1 MTIYTLC
8 TIGWTI
14 MCLSIL
20 VKSLP
25 SLFNDDYNILF
36 VYYNG
41 KKYKK
46 VKINRKKVQNEILYD
61 KLGLDEFFSP
71 IKDIYMNEK
80 LTKIE
85 K

>member
-14 MCLSIL
+14 MCFSIL

-46 VKINRKKVQNEILYD
+46 VKINRKKFKMKYYTINWD
-61 KLGLDEFFSP
+61 
-71 IKDIYMNEK
+71 
-80 LTKIE
+80 
-85 K
+85 